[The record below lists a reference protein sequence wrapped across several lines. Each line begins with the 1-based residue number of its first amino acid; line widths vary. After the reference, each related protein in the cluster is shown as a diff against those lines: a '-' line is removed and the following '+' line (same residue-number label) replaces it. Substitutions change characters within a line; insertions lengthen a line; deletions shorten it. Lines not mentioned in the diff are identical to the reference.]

1 MLYQLLFIYVLC
13 DVRCLW
19 LVILHFPRATRSTS
33 TEKHTVALINKNPTQ
48 KEEAITSGGRI
59 SDAAKEKE
67 KDNFDQVLSD
77 AKPEAK

>member
-33 TEKHTVALINKNPTQ
+33 IEKHTVALNKNPTQ
-48 KEEAITSGGRI
+48 KEEASTSGGRI

-67 KDNFDQVLSD
+67 TDNFDQVLSD